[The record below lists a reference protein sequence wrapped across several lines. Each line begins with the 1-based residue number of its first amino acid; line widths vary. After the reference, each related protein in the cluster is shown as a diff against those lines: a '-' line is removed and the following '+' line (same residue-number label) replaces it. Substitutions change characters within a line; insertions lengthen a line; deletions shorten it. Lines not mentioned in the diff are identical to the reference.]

1 MKLVPMRFDYFT
13 WHHNPKSIKISSK
26 KEIVKLKS
34 PYSTDTLQNFGEE
47 LRIVSGTGELYGA
60 NCLEQFEKL
69 SSLYKR
75 GKPSKLSIPKTITMY
90 AYFDSLQM
98 LGEPKG
104 NVLSYS
110 FEFVET
116 FEKATGSDQSYYHEV
131 ETGQDLWD
139 IAYMY
144 DKNIDDLVKLNPQI
158 QFINELTDGERV
170 RIC

>member
-34 PYSTDTLQNFGEE
+34 PYNTDTLQNFGEE
-47 LRIVSGTGELYGA
+47 LKVVSGTGELYGSD
-60 NCLEQFEKL
+60 CLEQFAKL
-69 SSLYKR
+69 NSLYKK
-75 GKPSKLSIPKTITMY
+75 GTPSKLSIPKTITMY
-90 AYFDSLQM
+90 AYFSSLQM

-104 NVLSYS
+104 DVLSYS
-110 FEFVET
+110 FEFLET
-116 FEKATGSDQSYYHEV
+116 FEKTTHFDQMYYHEV
-131 ETGQDLWD
+131 EDAQDLWD

-144 DKNIDDLVKLNPQI
+144 DKSIDDLVRLNPQI
-158 QFINELTDGERV
+158 QFINDLTDGERV